1 MFINYF
7 LCFLFRRMSDG
18 AHWTN
23 IFAASTEYDATVGDY
38 LTSFRVIFLFKF
50 ESFHVAEIGAFAA
63 SYAFF
68 VIYLWVPRYL
78 VPRNPFII
86 FFRHFSFTVK
96 NYYIKSIKN
105 YMKNLF
111 LQLNLFELQLKRR
124 DVYLD
129 CSPLF

>member
-1 MFINYF
+1 
-7 LCFLFRRMSDG
+7 MSDG

-38 LTSFRVIFLFKF
+38 LTSFRAIFLFKF

-78 VPRNPFII
+78 VPSNSFII

-96 NYYIKSIKN
+96 NYYIKSIKKL
-105 YMKNLF
+105 YEKSF
-111 LQLNLFELQLKRR
+111 LTIE
-124 DVYLD
+124 
-129 CSPLF
+129 PI